1 MQLSETSLD
10 MPHQS
15 LALGRQA
22 DTTAFALEQ
31 HGSEILFKA
40 SDGMTDRTRRQAEV
54 IGRQAKRSGTCRRLK
69 GAQSGQVEIAKHVE
83 RGTPEAVSKQAVGLL
98 TRPRIGPDD
107 VRNWSKTPYSEAAAH
122 SLFRGAI

>member
-40 SDGMTDRTRRQAEV
+40 SDGMTDRTGRQAEV
-54 IGRQAKRSGTCRRLK
+54 ISRQAKRSGTCRRLK
-69 GAQSGQVEIAKHVE
+69 GAQSGQVKIAKGMWRE
-83 RGTPEAVSKQAVGLL
+83 WPLMQSPSKLLLLL
-98 TRPRIGPDD
+98 TCPRIVPDD
-107 VRNWSKTPYSEAAAH
+107 GSKAEKLKASKCFL
-122 SLFRGAI
+122 LFPQQRT